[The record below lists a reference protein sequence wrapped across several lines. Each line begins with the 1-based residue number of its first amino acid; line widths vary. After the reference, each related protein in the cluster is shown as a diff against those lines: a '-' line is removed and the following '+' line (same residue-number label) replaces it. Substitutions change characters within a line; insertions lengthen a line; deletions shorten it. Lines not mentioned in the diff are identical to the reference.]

1 MKKIIFSLAIGFLFI
16 TEGKSQPGTLNNK
29 FGHNGIVKT
38 KLNGGNGSS
47 LVGYTR
53 ATFVQ
58 SDGKILTV
66 LSAGIVVVI
75 NRRLADGTIDSTYGK
90 NGYSTDVEMI
100 NPAAALQSDSEIVVV
115 GATTTS
121 NSDFIAARF
130 TTDGK
135 LDKTFGNKGV
145 TITDAGSETDA
156 LASVAI
162 QSNGKIVAG
171 GQTSRN
177 GINQFAL
184 IRYSKDG
191 IVDSSYGSQGLVITN
206 FGNSCNINSIALT
219 TDNKVVA
226 VGNYNNGSAGDFAIA
241 RYLKTGALDP
251 TFNGNGEVTS
261 NFGNSDNAVSVALD
275 TAGKI
280 VVGGYYTDPSNN
292 SHFEIAR
299 YTTNGSLDSTFNG
312 SGVTGTNFGNNQE
325 YLSAIALQSNGE
337 IIAGGNS
344 WGGESYSE
352 LAFARFNANGSIDNS
367 FGINGQT
374 LDPMGS
380 NDYDYLY
387 FLTIGA
393 NGEIFSGGYTLSDNI
408 GYFTLLRLD
417 PNGSIDS
424 SFASAGNLL
433 YFYPGNSIGYLGA
446 MVQNDGKIVVNGNTY
461 AGGFST
467 AYFLARFNPDGTSDH
482 TYGTNGMATTNGNAA
497 VMQTDQKVVE
507 VNYSIVDS
515 TGAVGVVMS
524 RYKVDGSPDPTYGTN
539 GVVQDFPGVLAN
551 SALAIQPDNK
561 VVVAGYVANDIG
573 ESMALIRYNI
583 DGTPDATFG
592 TGGASIP
599 NFQFYNYPSSIA
611 IGTDGKI
618 IVSEVA
624 NNASGQL
631 VMVLARFNSNGSIDS
646 SFAQNGLLTLSPG
659 VLAIVAYPNPVA
671 LQADGKILLNYVVSY
686 DYNTYYNFVSRY
698 SPSGVIDSLFGA
710 YGTIAV
716 DGTNGVM
723 VEPDQKILVSGNVYD
738 AQNNSD
744 YSISRYNTN
753 GSPDSTFGTNGTTIT
768 KFVQGSSLYVNGVAI
783 SNNEFIADGFGNDPL
798 EVGILAEYHLGNQA
812 ITIDSTAVIAVVA
825 PPSLASGGDLTI
837 TPAPNP
843 TNSSFNIHLSSS
855 DQLSSVTLQLINNQ
869 GMVLQTI
876 PDLYPGQTINI
887 GGSLHPGIYFLKVI
901 NGNSAKTIKL
911 MKL

>member
-1 MKKIIFSLAIGFLFI
+1 MKRIIFTLTIGFLFI
-16 TEGKSQPGTLNNK
+16 TAGKSQPGTLNKK
-29 FGHNGIVKT
+29 FGNNGIVKT

-47 LVGYTR
+47 SVGYTR
-53 ATFVQ
+53 VTFVQ
-58 SDGKILTV
+58 SDRKILTV
-66 LSAGIVVVI
+66 LSVGIVVVI

-100 NPAAALQSDSEIVVV
+100 NPAAALQNDSEIVVV

-184 IRYSKDG
+184 IRYTNDG

-206 FGNSCNINSIALT
+206 FGNACNINSIALT

-261 NFGNSDNAVSVALD
+261 NFGNSDNAISVAID

-299 YTTNGSLDSTFNG
+299 YSTNGSLDPTFNG

-352 LAFARFNANGSIDNS
+352 LAFARFNANGSIDSS

-387 FLTIGA
+387 FLTIAA
-393 NGEIFSGGYTLSDNI
+393 NGQIFSGGYTLSDNI

-417 PNGSIDS
+417 PNGSLDN

-433 YFYPGNSIGYLGA
+433 YFYPGNSIGYLSA
-446 MVQNDGKIVVNGNTY
+446 MVQNDGKIVVNGATSEASIPN
-461 AGGFST
+461 
-467 AYFLARFNPDGTSDH
+467 FLARFNPDGSSDL
-482 TYGTNGMATTNGNAA
+482 TYGNNGTAPTNGYAA

-507 VNYSIVDS
+507 SNSGAVDS
-515 TGAVGVVMS
+515 TGDSGIVMS
-524 RYKVDGSPDPTYGTN
+524 RYNSDGSPDLTYGTN
-539 GVVQDFPGVLAN
+539 GVVQGFPGAFA
-551 SALAIQPDNK
+551 SYALAIQPDNK
-561 VVVAGYVANDIG
+561 VVVPAYVSSNFG
-573 ESMALIRYNI
+573 EDLALIRYNT

-592 TGGASIP
+592 TGGVSIP
-599 NFQFYNYPSSIA
+599 NFEFFNYPSSIA

-618 IVSEVA
+618 IAAEVA

-646 SFAQNGLLTLSPG
+646 SFAQYGQLTLSPG

-671 LQADGKILLNYVVSY
+671 LQADGKILLNYIVSY
-686 DYNTYYNFVSRY
+686 DNISYYNFVSRY
-698 SPSGVIDSLFGA
+698 SSSGATDSLFGTN
-710 YGTIAV
+710 GTIAV

-783 SNNEFIADGFGNDPL
+783 SNNEFIADGSGYDPL
-798 EVGILAEYHLGNQA
+798 GVGILAEYHLGNQA
-812 ITIDSTAVIAVVA
+812 ITIDSTAVISVVA
-825 PPSLASGGDLTI
+825 QPLLASGGDLTI

-855 DQLSSVTLQLINNQ
+855 NQLSSVTLQLINNQ
-869 GMVLQTI
+869 GAVLQTI
-876 PDLYPGQTINI
+876 PDLYSGQTVNI
-887 GGSLHPGIYFLKVI
+887 GASLHPGIYYLKII
-901 NGNSAKTIKL
+901 NGNSTKTIKL